1 MSNIMAI
8 NQLIKNAARAYLPG
22 GDWRLL
28 KAQLMQESQLNPKA
42 VSPVG
47 AQGIAQFMPATW
59 SEMKKTLARDLG
71 IIDADPFNVEHAIP
85 ACAIYMRQRYET
97 WTAPRPELDRY
108 CLALASYNAGTGNIL
123 KAQKLAGG
131 ANDYVSIIAKLHLVT
146 GIDNSNETK
155 NYVVRIFNYWGQYA
169 LQGVV

>member
-1 MSNIMAI
+1 MSDIVTI

-28 KAQLMQESQLNPKA
+28 KAQLMQESRLKPDA

-71 IIDADPFNVEHAIP
+71 IIDADPFNAHHAIP
-85 ACAIYMRQRYET
+85 ACAIYMRKCYEK

-123 KAQKLAGG
+123 EAQELSGG
-131 ANDYVSIIAKLHLVT
+131 ANDYVSIIAYLHRVT
-146 GIDNSNETK
+146 GIKNATETRT
-155 NYVVRIFNYWGQYA
+155 YVENIFGYWGQYA
-169 LQGVV
+169 IQGRV